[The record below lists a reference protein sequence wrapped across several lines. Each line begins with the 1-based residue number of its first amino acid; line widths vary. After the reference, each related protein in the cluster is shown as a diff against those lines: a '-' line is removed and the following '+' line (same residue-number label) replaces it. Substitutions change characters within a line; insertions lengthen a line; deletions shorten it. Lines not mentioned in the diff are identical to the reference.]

1 MDIREKII
9 EMMAMSHMNQQKLA
23 ERLGVSQV
31 AIHSWVSGKKSPSKS
46 NIAEMAKIFGVSP
59 AYFLSENVTTDGK
72 KQVPLFEWVQAGTW
86 TDFCHP
92 SPELEYIDLPYGVSE
107 NCFAVKVRGNSMSRA
122 IGSSIC
128 DGSIV
133 FCEPICNKIL
143 PPEVLNHKVVIAQYR
158 DSATI
163 KEFICDEPCYLSP
176 WNPDRTLYPNLPITD
191 EVRIIGLVVS
201 YQFLF

>member
-1 MDIREKII
+1 MDIHEKIV
-9 EMMAMSHMNQQKLA
+9 EMMSASHLTQQKLA
-23 ERLGVSQV
+23 EKLGVSQV
-31 AIHSWVSGKKSPSKS
+31 AIHSWVTGKKSPSKA
-46 NIAEMAKIFGVSP
+46 NISEMAKIFGVSA
-59 AYFLSENVTTDGK
+59 AYFLSDNVNPEGK

-86 TDFCHP
+86 TDFCNP
-92 SPELEYIDLPYGVSE
+92 SAELEYIDLPYGVSE
-107 NCFAVKVRGNSMSRA
+107 NCFAVRVRGNSMSRA

-133 FCEPICNKIL
+133 FCEPMCDKIIA
-143 PPEVLNHKVVIAQYR
+143 PELLNHKVVIAQYR

-176 WNPDRTLYPNLPITD
+176 WNPDRNLYPNLPLND
-191 EVRIIGLVVS
+191 EVRIIGVVVA